1 MLKLSHCRAV
11 TPFRILED
19 TCILCEGEQILRVG
33 PDDGTECPTLDLS
46 GLLVTPGF
54 VDAHVHGGGG
64 CEFWTDDPQ
73 EILRGAAFLA
83 RHGTTAL
90 LPSVNYARQ
99 MDLDQPTRAKLSAMH
114 QAMEARQGP
123 ELLGL
128 HLEGPHIAPSYPMIP
143 DQPLNPAL
151 PERYLAFLDQAPP
164 VLKWTVA
171 PEVEGVPELI
181 RVLLERGIHVSLGHS
196 DCGMEDIYP
205 AYEAGVRQVT
215 HIYSGMSSVRRVN
228 GRRLPG
234 LLEGALLLDE
244 MTVELIANGAH
255 LPPELI
261 RLVWQAKGPQHIC
274 VVSDGTAATGNPD
287 GFILYR
293 GQEGWIED
301 GAILRADRTGFLG
314 SAVTTEAMFQNLVQ
328 RVGIPLADAVRMC
341 ATTPARSLGLG
352 GRKGV
357 LAPGFDGDLLA
368 FDPQLT
374 IRLVV
379 IRGEIFYCDPALS
392 S

>member
-19 TCILCEGEQILRVG
+19 ACILCEGEQILRVG

-83 RHGTTAL
+83 RRGTTAL

-123 ELLGL
+123 E
-128 HLEGPHIAPSYPMIP
+128 
-143 DQPLNPAL
+143 
-151 PERYLAFLDQAPP
+151 
-164 VLKWTVA
+164 
-171 PEVEGVPELI
+171 
-181 RVLLERGIHVSLGHS
+181 
-196 DCGMEDIYP
+196 
-205 AYEAGVRQVT
+205 
-215 HIYSGMSSVRRVN
+215 
-228 GRRLPG
+228 

-379 IRGEIFYCDPALS
+379 IRGEIFYCDPALHS
-392 S
+392 